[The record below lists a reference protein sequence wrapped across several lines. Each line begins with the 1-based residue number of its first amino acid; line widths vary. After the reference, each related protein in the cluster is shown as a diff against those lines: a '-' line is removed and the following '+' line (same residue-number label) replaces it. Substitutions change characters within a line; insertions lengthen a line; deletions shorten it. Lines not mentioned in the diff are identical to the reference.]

1 LFSQQTLS
9 PVLGY
14 SIIFPNDSKNRDLRN
29 LAFSRK
35 TVSTTNL
42 FHSEDFIWSYEF
54 ILLLVSV
61 GVPVS
66 SKTAKLYLRLSLETG
81 AYN

>member
-1 LFSQQTLS
+1 MIGKIGICLIWLFQGKL
-9 PVLGY
+9 
-14 SIIFPNDSKNRDLRN
+14 
-29 LAFSRK
+29 